1 MHDGWIHTGDMGY
14 LDEDGF
20 CYISGRKKNMF
31 ISGGENIFP
40 QEIEDVIML
49 VPGVLEACIV
59 GVPDPKWGEVGRVL
73 IVRAPGAAVTRDDV
87 IAAVKSELSS
97 IKVPR
102 YVTFVDSVPKNAVGK
117 RDLNEIKKQFG
128 SPED

>member
-1 MHDGWIHTGDMGY
+1 MGY
-14 LDEDGF
+14 LDKDGF

-40 QEIEDVIML
+40 QEIEDTIMQ
-49 VPGVLEACIV
+49 VPGVLEACII

-73 IVRAPGAAVTRDDV
+73 IVRAPGVALSREDIIKT
-87 IAAVKSELSS
+87 VKTELSS

-117 RDLNEIKKQFG
+117 RDMNEIRKVYG
-128 SPED
+128 TPED